1 MMTTVTLVALLLT
14 VGGPQAAVPPAAPP
28 TATLG
33 TARLPTAVTADG
45 KALAAGA
52 YTVRLTAERPS
63 TVVGQTPE
71 ETRWV
76 EFVRGGSVAG
86 REVATVV
93 SPEEMAKIA
102 DRPKT
107 GGAVSVQTLKGG
119 DYLRVWVTQSGT
131 HYLIHLPVSTK

>member
-1 MMTTVTLVALLLT
+1 MMTTLTLVALLL
-14 VGGPQAAVPPAAPP
+14 GSGMQAAVAPAAPP

-33 TARLPTAVTADG
+33 TARLPHAVTADG

-63 TVVGQTPE
+63 IVVGQTPE

-76 EFVRGGSVAG
+76 EFVRSGAVAG

-93 SPEEMAKIA
+93 SPEEMKKIA
-102 DRPKT
+102 DRPKS

-131 HYLIHLPVSTK
+131 HYLIHLPVNSK

>member
-1 MMTTVTLVALLLT
+1 MMTTLTFVALLLM
-14 VGGPQAAVPPAAPP
+14 GGSQAAVPPAAPP

-33 TARLPTAVTADG
+33 TARLPKAVTADG

-52 YTVRLTAERPS
+52 YTVRLTPQQAPK
-63 TVVGQTPE
+63 VVGQTPE

-76 EFVRGGSVAG
+76 EFVRAGSVAG

-131 HYLIHLPVSTK
+131 HYLIHLPVSAK